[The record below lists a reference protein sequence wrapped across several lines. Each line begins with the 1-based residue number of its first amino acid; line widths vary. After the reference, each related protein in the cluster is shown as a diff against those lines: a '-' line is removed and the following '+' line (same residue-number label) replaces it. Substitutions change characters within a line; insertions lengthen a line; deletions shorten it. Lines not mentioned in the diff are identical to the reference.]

1 MDLQGMDKKKIR
13 DYAVKGG
20 IILVFAGILYYAL
33 AGSSSSNEEN
43 EAGGLN
49 MELPDGKSAPLKEKI
64 KAYEE
69 AKPEKEDGDPLSDY
83 MLSLK
88 TKQHGKETSKVE
100 RPEYDVQIKDAPD
113 DPSGLR
119 ALQQSLGASGGS
131 AYDMEYDRMAEK
143 NADLETEVY
152 KLRQELEQKKR
163 MEDQLAFMEKSYQ
176 LAAKYRDGAAGENMA
191 PPPATPSANERVEE
205 AVEVTP
211 KDKDVVT
218 TLSEELLLD
227 APYNYGFVTAVG
239 SGYQIG
245 ASTIRAAI
253 HGDQTVTAGDR
264 VMLRLLEPLQAGG
277 VIIPRNY
284 PVAGIARP
292 GNDRV
297 DIVIESIEYAG
308 NIIPVS
314 MKVYDTDG
322 MPGLYCPG
330 SLELDALK
338 EGAASIGSG
347 LGTSISF
354 TRSAGQQVAMD
365 LTRGV
370 MTGLS
375 GYVSKKVRTVKVTL
389 KSNYEVLL
397 LPKKNK

>member
-1 MDLQGMDKKKIR
+1 MDLQGVDKKKIR

-20 IILVFAGILYYAL
+20 MILVFVGVLYYAL
-33 AGSSSSNEEN
+33 AESSSSDEEKKP
-43 EAGGLN
+43 EGLN
-49 MELPDGKSAPLKEKI
+49 MELPDGKSDPLKEKI

-69 AKPEKEDGDPLSDY
+69 AQPEKERGTLDDY
-83 MLSLK
+83 LLSLK
-88 TKQHGKETSKVE
+88 TKQGVKDASKDD
-100 RPEYDVQIKDAPD
+100 RSPYDVEIRDASD
-113 DPSGLR
+113 DPAGLM
-119 ALQQSLGASGGS
+119 ALRRSLGTSGGD
-131 AYDMEYDRMAEK
+131 AYDKEVERMAEQ
-143 NADLETEVY
+143 NADLMSEVSE
-152 KLRQELEQKKR
+152 LRRELEQKKR

-176 LAAKYRDGAAGENMA
+176 LAAKYREGSSGEKAAT
-191 PPPATPSANERVEE
+191 ATSVPDAIQPERET
-205 AVEVTP
+205 VEVTAT
-211 KDKDVVT
+211 DKDVVT

-239 SGYQIG
+239 SGYEIG
-245 ASTIRAAI
+245 ANTIRAAI
-253 HGDQTVTAGDR
+253 HGDQTITAGDR
-264 VMLRLLEPLQAGG
+264 VMLRLLEPLQAGS
-277 VIIPRNY
+277 VTIPRNY
-284 PVAGIARP
+284 PIAGIARP

-308 NIIPVS
+308 SIIPVS

-322 MPGLYCPG
+322 MPGVYCPG

-365 LTRGV
+365 LTRGA

-375 GYVSKKVRTVKVTL
+375 GYVSKKVRTVKITL

>member
-1 MDLQGMDKKKIR
+1 MDKKKIR
-13 DYAVKGG
+13 DYVVKGG
-20 IILVFAGILYYAL
+20 MILVFVGVLYYAL
-33 AGSSSSNEEN
+33 VGSSSPGEKKRPE
-43 EAGGLN
+43 GLN
-49 MELPDGKSAPLKEKI
+49 MELPDGKSDPLKEKI

-69 AKPEKEDGDPLSDY
+69 AQPEKERGTLDDY
-83 MLSLK
+83 LLSLK
-88 TKQHGKETSKVE
+88 TKQGVKDASKDD
-100 RPEYDVQIKDAPD
+100 RSPYDVEIKDAPD
-113 DPSGLR
+113 DPAGLM
-119 ALQQSLGASGGS
+119 ALRRSLGAASGDDT
-131 AYDMEYDRMAEK
+131 YDKEVERMAEQ
-143 NADLETEVY
+143 NADLMSEVSE
-152 KLRQELEQKKR
+152 LRRELEQKKR

-176 LAAKYRDGAAGENMA
+176 LAAKYREGPDGEKASTLPSVPAAIQ
-191 PPPATPSANERVEE
+191 PERET
-205 AVEVTP
+205 VEVTAT
-211 KDKDVVT
+211 DKDVVT
-218 TLSEELLLD
+218 TLSDELLLD

-239 SGYQIG
+239 SGYEIG
-245 ASTIRAAI
+245 ANTIRAAI
-253 HGDQTVTAGDR
+253 HGDQTITAGDR
-264 VMLRLLEPLQAGG
+264 VMLRLLEPLQAGN
-277 VIIPRNY
+277 VTIPRNY
-284 PVAGIARP
+284 PIAGIARP

-308 NIIPVS
+308 SIIPVS

-322 MPGLYCPG
+322 MPGVYCPG

-365 LTRGV
+365 LTRGA

-397 LPKKNK
+397 LPKKK